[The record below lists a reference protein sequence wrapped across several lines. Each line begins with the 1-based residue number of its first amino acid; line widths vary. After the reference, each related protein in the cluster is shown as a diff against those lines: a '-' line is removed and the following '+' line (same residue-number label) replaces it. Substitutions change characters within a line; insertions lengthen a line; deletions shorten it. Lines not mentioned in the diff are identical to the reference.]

1 MAPRIW
7 ERRVMAKRKNVKV
20 ALERVTRTDLIC
32 VSCNNFRTE
41 WAIVPAPHGARASED
56 GAGGVEDAV
65 AGVHTKCID
74 NLHVRF
80 TRKKT
85 AT

>member
-1 MAPRIW
+1 
-7 ERRVMAKRKNVKV
+7 MAKRKNVKV

-32 VSCNNFRTE
+32 VSCGNFRTE
-41 WAIVPAPHGARASED
+41 WAIVPAP
-56 GAGGVEDAV
+56 AGGVEDAV

-80 TRKKT
+80 TRKKS
-85 AT
+85 AS